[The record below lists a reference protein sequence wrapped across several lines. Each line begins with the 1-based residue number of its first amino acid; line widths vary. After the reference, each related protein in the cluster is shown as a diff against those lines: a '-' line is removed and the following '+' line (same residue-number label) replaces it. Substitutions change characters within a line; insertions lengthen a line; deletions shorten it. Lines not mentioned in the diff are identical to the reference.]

1 MPQLAT
7 AMHSVPLSCPLYLDV
22 NNGAFKPEHNNV
34 FTKAPFHEATDTS
47 KNMLEMSFLYEN
59 FVKGQ
64 ANMYQLNPNLLAESF
79 NYYLNQN
86 CRRNEKSVSPK
97 SFSIE
102 SILGFPNSSPHSS
115 TSSKDVFCNQ
125 FTLADFPASSGHCQV
140 SATEFV
146 TCADS
151 YRQPLT
157 GHVFESAKAK
167 EQMTNIDIGSGMAT
181 EKTLSSLKHGYPGLN
196 RKSGKVFKS
205 SAKPV
210 LSSQSKS
217 KRVRTIFT
225 PEQLE
230 RLETEFERQQYMVG
244 TGRHYLASTLN
255 LTEAQVKVWFQNRR
269 IKYRKQHLDGQ
280 QCKSVSDENEL
291 L

>member
-1 MPQLAT
+1 MATCAADKAFPLCRKCRLLLPLLFHKTIYCRDDLAEAPFSPPTIYSTDTLFCSLSCSKMPQLAT

-86 CRRNEKSVSPK
+86 CRGNEKSVSPK

-167 EQMTNIDIGSGMAT
+167 GKPKELDYSIQA
-181 EKTLSSLKHGYPGLN
+181 LLLCLN
-196 RKSGKVFKS
+196 
-205 SAKPV
+205 
-210 LSSQSKS
+210 
-217 KRVRTIFT
+217 
-225 PEQLE
+225 
-230 RLETEFERQQYMVG
+230 
-244 TGRHYLASTLN
+244 
-255 LTEAQVKVWFQNRR
+255 
-269 IKYRKQHLDGQ
+269 
-280 QCKSVSDENEL
+280 
-291 L
+291 